1 MRLSLLGTSVTY
13 IQEVNSKIT
22 SLLKF
27 FLKTLTINIINGMK
41 KMANNKYIV
50 EMQVSVTEFYKIES
64 DVALTEHEA
73 LFRAVSRNKPDE
85 VDTGTGETPY
95 EVIVIKG
102 KLEKEPSLD

>member
-1 MRLSLLGTSVTY
+1 
-13 IQEVNSKIT
+13 
-22 SLLKF
+22 
-27 FLKTLTINIINGMK
+27 LKTLTINIINGMK

-50 EMQVSVTEFYKIES
+50 EMQVSLTEIYKIES